1 MAWFL
6 LVITILLEVAG
17 TISMKLSEGLTRLVP
32 SLGIFVFYGSCFAI
46 FALVVKKIEL
56 SVAYAIW
63 SGVGTMLVFVVG
75 VLIFKES
82 FSWIKLMSVVF
93 IIIGVIGLKWA
104 SAVEQIPVKM
114 DSEQSSSV
122 RAE

>member
-1 MAWFL
+1 MAWL
-6 LVITILLEVAG
+6 LLSITILLEVAG

-32 SLGIFVFYGSCFAI
+32 SMGIFIFYGSCFAI

-82 FSWIKLMSVVF
+82 FSWMKLVSVIL
-93 IIIGVIGLKWA
+93 IIMGVIGLKYS
-104 SAVEQIPVKM
+104 SAKEEPAKVEAVQQVNIK
-114 DSEQSSSV
+114 
-122 RAE
+122 AE